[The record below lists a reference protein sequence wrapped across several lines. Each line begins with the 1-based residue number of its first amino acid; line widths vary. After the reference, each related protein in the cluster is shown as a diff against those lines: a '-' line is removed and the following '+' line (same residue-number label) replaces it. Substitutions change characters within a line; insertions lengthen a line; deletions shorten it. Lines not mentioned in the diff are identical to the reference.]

1 VRTTTSPA
9 AWLVG
14 RDGEFFEE
22 AERVVENDY
31 AVGFVVSGA
40 GDLNLAN
47 TMSAQPRQ
55 DMFLH
60 LDFYIDRLVTGLSYE
75 HNQVFG
81 QIEIKSR
88 TWLTPCCQNGS
99 YVELKVNRCT
109 PLPSPAS

>member
-1 VRTTTSPA
+1 LIFYFLEAPSWIQLFLQTCSNLKT
-9 AWLVG
+9 AWRL
-14 RDGEFFEE
+14 
-22 AERVVENDY
+22 DY

-88 TWLTPCCQNGS
+88 T
-99 YVELKVNRCT
+99 
-109 PLPSPAS
+109 